1 VIHVCSWQG
10 GGRQRTAGDG
20 GGWRGTV
27 EDGRGLLKT
36 AGDGGG
42 LWLKPKVNRRYDRS
56 DRVLLFV

>member
-1 VIHVCSWQG
+1 MAG
-10 GGRQRTAGDG
+10 GWTAEDGR
-20 GGWRGTV
+20 GWRGTV